1 MNPKD
6 FIFFLLLFVWMQ
18 IGRVCALPLSLRYK
32 IIETTTARLV
42 VPLQQYIHK
51 QKGREKWK
59 RHLAPPKR
67 ETNAIQT
74 RDRARSWAQT
84 FEILETKDK
93 IPKHA
98 TEWITSFLFVF
109 SAKTFIRQRRN
120 NGLFLKN
127 IYNNSDDRPLPS
139 LLINVVEI
147 KTQHFIRPL
156 SVFINS
162 LSPWN
167 NKVSVDVHF
176 GEWRHSCS
184 IISAH
189 LTALSSYERQRAIS
203 SFWRFPADVWSAW
216 KTNKKKVKNPLSF
229 PFVWG

>member
-6 FIFFLLLFVWMQ
+6 FIFLFCFVWMQ
-18 IGRVCALPLSLRYK
+18 IGRVCALPLSLWNK

-51 QKGREKWK
+51 QKEREKWK

-120 NGLFLKN
+120 NGLFF
-127 IYNNSDDRPLPS
+127 
-139 LLINVVEI
+139 I
-147 KTQHFIRPL
+147 KYLQQSRWPAAAVTF
-156 SVFINS
+156 
-162 LSPWN
+162 
-167 NKVSVDVHF
+167 D
-176 GEWRHSCS
+176 
-184 IISAH
+184 
-189 LTALSSYERQRAIS
+189 QR
-203 SFWRFPADVWSAW
+203 RRD
-216 KTNKKKVKNPLSF
+216 
-229 PFVWG
+229 

>member
-6 FIFFLLLFVWMQ
+6 FIFFLLLFVWMK

-109 SAKTFIRQRRN
+109 SAKKNFYSAETKQWTFFKKIFTTIAMTGRSR
-120 NGLFLKN
+120 
-127 IYNNSDDRPLPS
+127 
-139 LLINVVEI
+139 
-147 KTQHFIRPL
+147 HF
-156 SVFINS
+156 
-162 LSPWN
+162 
-167 NKVSVDVHF
+167 
-176 GEWRHSCS
+176 
-184 IISAH
+184 
-189 LTALSSYERQRAIS
+189 
-203 SFWRFPADVWSAW
+203 WS
-216 KTNKKKVKNPLSF
+216 TS
-229 PFVWG
+229 